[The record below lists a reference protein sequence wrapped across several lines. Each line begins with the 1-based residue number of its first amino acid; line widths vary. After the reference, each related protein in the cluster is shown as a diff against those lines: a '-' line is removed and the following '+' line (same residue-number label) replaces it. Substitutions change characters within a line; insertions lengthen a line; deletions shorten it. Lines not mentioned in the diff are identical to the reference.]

1 MEPSNQA
8 ETPRRRRRLRTI
20 AIWLATGI
28 VLIGMLPLVLRELVL
43 ARYGPQIY
51 ADPGGVPGVSG
62 GASGG
67 RTALVFGAAVRN
79 GWPTT
84 VLRDRLDAAIALYR
98 TGKVERLLLSGDGRE
113 ANYDEPGAM
122 ARYAIENGVAAE
134 DVVLDRQGLRT
145 YASCYRAVEVYG
157 LRELVLVT
165 QAFHLPRAL
174 FTCELLGVDA
184 VGLAADQRTYRSAN
198 WYTLRETI
206 ALTVAA
212 WDGLTRPLPDGE
224 LTP

>member
-1 MEPSNQA
+1 MEPSKRA
-8 ETPRRRRRLRTI
+8 ETPHGRRRLRTI
-20 AIWLATGI
+20 AIWLVAGI
-28 VLIGMLPLVLRELVL
+28 VLIGMIPLVLRELVL

-51 ADPGGVPGVSG
+51 AEPGGVPGAS

-122 ARYAIENGVAAE
+122 ARYAIENGVAVE
-134 DVVLDRQGLRT
+134 DVMLDRQGLRT

-157 LRELVLVT
+157 LRDLVLVT

-174 FTCELLGVDA
+174 FTCELLGVHA

-198 WYTLRETI
+198 WYTLREMI